1 MSLSKAL
8 AIVCIFLLALLMFS
22 PAPADQQPPLPHAQG
37 AEPQKAA
44 AAEPTKPPAD
54 ITKLADAPTEDGF
67 DD

>member
-1 MSLSKAL
+1 
-8 AIVCIFLLALLMFS
+8 MFS